1 MAKYRV
7 LMVEKT
13 YYEFH
18 VEANS
23 LDEAEEKAI
32 QDFGEGGGEVTDSF
46 VNEID
51 VEEETEWETKL

>member
-18 VEANS
+18 VEADNME
-23 LDEAEEKAI
+23 EAEVKASE
-32 QDFGEGGGEVTDSF
+32 DFNNGGGEVTDNF
-46 VNEID
+46 VADIYA
-51 VEEETEWETKL
+51 EEETE

>member
-18 VEANS
+18 VEADS
-23 LDEAEEKAI
+23 MEEAEDKAVE
-32 QDFGEGGGEVTDSF
+32 DFGVGGGEVTDSF
-46 VNEID
+46 VNDIC
-51 VEEETEWETKL
+51 VEEEE

>member
-18 VEANS
+18 VEADS
-23 LDEAEEKAI
+23 MEEAEKMAI
-32 QDFGEGGGEVTDSF
+32 EDFGNGGGEVTDSF
-46 VNEID
+46 ISDID
-51 VEEETEWETKL
+51 VEEATE

>member
-18 VEANS
+18 VEADS
-23 LDEAEEKAI
+23 IEEAESRTI
-32 QDFGEGGGEVTDSF
+32 GDFNNGGGEVTDNF
-46 VNEID
+46 VADIYA
-51 VEEETEWETKL
+51 EEETE

>member
-18 VEANS
+18 VEADS
-23 LDEAEEKAI
+23 LDEAEKKAI
-32 QDFGEGGGEVTDSF
+32 EDFNNGGGEVTDSF
-46 VNEID
+46 VNDID
-51 VEEETEWETKL
+51 VEEEE

>member
-18 VEANS
+18 VEADNM
-23 LDEAEEKAI
+23 DEAEDKAI
-32 QDFGEGGGEVTDSF
+32 EDFDNGGGEVTDSF
-46 VNEID
+46 VNDIC
-51 VEEETEWETKL
+51 VEEVTE

>member
-23 LDEAEEKAI
+23 EEEARSKAEE
-32 QDFGEGGGEVTDSF
+32 DFGNGGGEVTDNF
-46 VNEID
+46 VSDFD
-51 VEEETEWETKL
+51 VEEEE